1 MTEPLGNYTISGP
14 GRFLARL
21 ISFLFHPL
29 LVGILMTA
37 YLIYVHPAY
46 FLAVSKQGKLFKL
59 LTFANNTFVFP
70 FLIVLLLR
78 GLGFTQSIY
87 LHTQRERIIPY
98 VASMV
103 FFFWTWYVFRNQA
116 DTPRVLTD
124 MCQGIFISS
133 CLALILNN
141 FFKISM
147 HAIGMG
153 GLLGLMLV
161 VLYSGQAF
169 SAWPVMVAVLLAG
182 LVCSARLAV
191 SDHQPGDIL
200 AGLLVGMGCQL
211 FAWWV

>member
-1 MTEPLGNYTISGP
+1 
-14 GRFLARL
+14 
-21 ISFLFHPL
+21 
-29 LVGILMTA
+29 
-37 YLIYVHPAY
+37 
-46 FLAVSKQGKLFKL
+46 
-59 LTFANNTFVFP
+59 
-70 FLIVLLLR
+70 
-78 GLGFTQSIY
+78 
-87 LHTQRERIIPY
+87 
-98 VASMV
+98 
-103 FFFWTWYVFRNQA
+103 
-116 DTPRVLTD
+116 
-124 MCQGIFISS
+124 
-133 CLALILNN
+133 
-141 FFKISM
+141 M